1 MKFFERIFK
10 KAESEKKTESN
21 TVENE
26 IPKKYVNI
34 QKKVLLY
41 SCQTYV
47 TRIVKK

>member
-26 IPKKYVNI
+26 I
-34 QKKVLLY
+34 QKN
-41 SCQTYV
+41 T
-47 TRIVKK
+47 

>member
-26 IPKKYVNI
+26 IPKKYVKNT
-34 QKKVLLY
+34 KNK
-41 SCQTYV
+41 
-47 TRIVKK
+47 

>member
-26 IPKKYVNI
+26 IPKKI
-34 QKKVLLY
+34 CK
-41 SCQTYV
+41 
-47 TRIVKK
+47 IEG